1 MTLVRKKTDFS
12 QNFITSYKQRMKTQ
26 SPIFILYVASQER
39 SRKFYCS
46 VLGKEPILD
55 VPGMTEF
62 QISEQAILGLMPEEN
77 IVKILGE
84 SVPHP
89 STGNGIPRCEVYL
102 YVDQPEEFQKRAVE
116 NGGKLINPYQER
128 TWGDK
133 AVYCSDPDGH
143 IIVFAN
149 KI

>member
-1 MTLVRKKTDFS
+1 
-12 QNFITSYKQRMKTQ
+12 MKTLA
-26 SPIFILYVASQER
+26 PIFILYVASQER
-39 SRKFYCS
+39 SKNFYRS
-46 VLGKEPILD
+46 VLQKEPILD

-77 IVKILGE
+77 IAKILGN

-89 STGNGIPRCEVYL
+89 NTGNGIPRNEVYL
-102 YVDQPEEFQKRAVE
+102 YVDQPEEFQKRVVE
-116 NGGKLINPYQER
+116 NGGKLINPYQDR

-143 IIVFAN
+143 IVVFAN